1 MRFTGS
7 VLALALMG
15 MVGMTAC
22 APPPAEIEPP
32 ELIARADLFGNPD
45 RDSVQI
51 SPDGTK
57 LSYLAAVDGVLNVW
71 VAPVD
76 QLGEAQPITSSTN
89 RGIRRYFWAYD
100 NEHVVY
106 LQDKGGDENWR
117 AYSVNVASGEEV
129 DLTPM
134 EGIQAQ
140 IMGVSDRIP
149 GEILMGINDRD
160 PRLHDVHRI
169 NLASGER
176 TLVVENPGFVGFLA
190 DADYNIRLGIRPTD
204 TGGMEIMA
212 FQAGAWESFSE
223 IPQEDA
229 LTTSPVGFD
238 GSGDTLYMYDS
249 RDRNTAALLAV
260 NLESRESEVLY
271 VDERADVNQTMI
283 HPTEYTVQAAGATF
297 ERLEW
302 GILDDS
308 IKADFEYLSTVADG
322 EVTVTD
328 RTLDDKTWIVGFQL
342 SDQPFS
348 YYVYDR
354 EAKQATYLFSN
365 RSALEGKTLAQMHSM
380 TVKSRDGMDLVSYL
394 TLPSETDAD
403 GDGRPTEALPLILM
417 VHGGPWARDS
427 YGYNSFHQWAANRGY
442 AIMSVNYRGST
453 GMGKAFT
460 NAGDLEWSGK
470 MHDDLI
476 DVVDWAVAEGIAQQ
490 DKVAIMGGSYGG
502 YATLVGLTVT
512 PDTFACGVDIVG
524 PSNLITLLESIP
536 PYWEP
541 LKKMFTSRV
550 GDPDTEEGHTILVNA
565 SPLTHVDKITRP
577 LLIGQGANDPRVKQA
592 ESDQIVTAM
601 NAKKIPVTYVLFP
614 DEGHGFARPEN
625 RLSFTAVAEAFVGD
639 CLGGRV
645 EPFGADF
652 EGSSITVPSGA
663 EHIEGLDAA
672 TADESADATP
682 ADEEDEAA

>member
-1 MRFTGS
+1 
-7 VLALALMG
+7 
-15 MVGMTAC
+15 
-22 APPPAEIEPP
+22 
-32 ELIARADLFGNPD
+32 
-45 RDSVQI
+45 
-51 SPDGTK
+51 
-57 LSYLAAVDGVLNVW
+57 VLNVW

-176 TLVVENPGFVGFLA
+176 TLVVENPGFVAFLA

-354 EAKQATYLFSN
+354 EAQQATYLFSN

-380 TVKSRDGMDLVSYL
+380 TVKSRDGMNLVSYL

-403 GDGRPTEALPLILM
+403 GDGRPTEALPMILM

-565 SPLTHVDKITRP
+565 SPLTHADKITKP

-625 RLSFTAVAEAFVGD
+625 MLSFTAVAEAFVGD

-663 EHIEGLDAA
+663 EHVEGLDAA

-682 ADEEDEAA
+682 ATEEDEAA